1 MAKPQ
6 IKVSYGEDD
15 QVMKE
20 KKSAFNRPQLAYFLF
35 SYTATYTGPACTA
48 TRTQPLQSKSAN
60 KLYFIEHPQEAIIT
74 DQAFKLT
81 RYSLWMTRQQA
92 GRADEFY
99 VERSSSV
106 QILIRRP
113 YSILCS

>member
-1 MAKPQ
+1 
-6 IKVSYGEDD
+6 
-15 QVMKE
+15 MKE
-20 KKSAFNRPQLAYFLF
+20 KSAFNRPQLAYFLF
-35 SYTATYTGPACTA
+35 SYTATYTGPA

-92 GRADEFY
+92 GRADFY